1 MPPASET
8 LLIMSAER
16 TGFYSLGVEV
26 SDCTPRKILN
36 EKQCENQ
43 CFCNDTATVQPSR
56 NYYEKKRKENE
67 ARKKVKKESKL
78 THHAMSSNHFL

>member
-8 LLIMSAER
+8 PLIMSAER

-26 SDCTPRKILN
+26 SDCTPRKISN

-43 CFCNDTATVQPSR
+43 SFCNDTATVQPYR
-56 NYYEKKRKENE
+56 NYFKRISPSLNQ
-67 ARKKVKKESKL
+67 RDLVNDNRSK
-78 THHAMSSNHFL
+78 